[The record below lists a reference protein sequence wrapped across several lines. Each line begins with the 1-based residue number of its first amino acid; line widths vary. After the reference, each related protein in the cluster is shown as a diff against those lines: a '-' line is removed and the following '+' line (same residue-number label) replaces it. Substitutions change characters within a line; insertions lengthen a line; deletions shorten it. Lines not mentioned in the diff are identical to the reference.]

1 MLMAFLR
8 GLVDTKETNWTQ
20 LCEGCVRGDTFAQ
33 SRLVELTRGELSR
46 QIRKVLFGAGGVR
59 GFLVSAQD
67 IEDIL
72 QDTYMEVFRTEAA
85 LLRRWDPIRSKL
97 LSFLA
102 ECARRNA
109 TDFIRRGAA
118 AKRRNPYGPDD
129 DVDQRNPEQRLR
141 DREKLVLLE
150 RALTSRLTDTGRLY
164 YRLLYVEEMSVE
176 EICQMCHTNRD
187 VVYQWRKRLAD
198 TLKAVLREL
207 EEPN

>member
-1 MLMAFLR
+1 MFMAILR
-8 GLVDTKETNWTQ
+8 GFLSTANTDWTQ
-20 LCEGCVRGDTFAQ
+20 LREGCVRGDTYAQ
-33 SRLVELTRGELSR
+33 SQLVELTRGELSR

-72 QDTYMEVFRTEAA
+72 QETYLEVFRTEAA
-85 LLRRWDPIRSKL
+85 LLRRWDPTLSRL
-97 LSFLA
+97 PSFLA

-118 AKRRNPYGPDD
+118 AKRRNPYGPEDE
-129 DVDQRNPEQRLR
+129 VDHRNPEQRMR

-150 RALTSRLTDTGRLY
+150 KALTSRLTDTGRLY
-164 YRLLYVEEMSVE
+164 YRLLYVEELSVE

-198 TLKAVLREL
+198 TLKAILREL